1 MNGESGHTMARD
13 PMPETF
19 GAEELIA
26 MYVSLCA
33 ELGLHSDQ
41 MKLAALEMI
50 DDALA
55 ETAGTLH

>member
-1 MNGESGHTMARD
+1 MARD
-13 PMPETF
+13 RTPETY

-41 MKLAALEMI
+41 MKLAVLEMI

-55 ETAGTLH
+55 DSAGALH

>member
-1 MNGESGHTMARD
+1 MARD

>member
-1 MNGESGHTMARD
+1 MNGELGRTMARD
-13 PMPETF
+13 RTPETY

-50 DDALA
+50 DDALDDNM
-55 ETAGTLH
+55 GTRH

>member
-1 MNGESGHTMARD
+1 MARD
-13 PMPETF
+13 PMPETY

-50 DDALA
+50 DDALDDNM
-55 ETAGTLH
+55 GTRH